1 MHSFQSLN
9 GKGKFKNIP
18 IFQMDFHVVQDCS
31 QSCWNLSMPISDH
44 KGFLSAAFIDDCYLQ
59 WDSFEDSK
67 ECGQYIEINFA
78 FGFLCTFR
86 KKYVLEPQKKSID
99 LGFYLNSED
108 VIVTLPEDK
117 VDKNCLCGA
126 KAEENIYSESVST
139 SHWLMDSVFPAV
151 QWGPLYYRQLEKEK
165 AGAL

>member
-1 MHSFQSLN
+1 
-9 GKGKFKNIP
+9 
-18 IFQMDFHVVQDCS
+18 
-31 QSCWNLSMPISDH
+31 MPISDH
-44 KGFLSAAFIDDCYLQ
+44 KGFLSAAFIGDCYLQ
-59 WDSFEDSK
+59 GDSFEDSK

-117 VDKNCLCGA
+117 VDKKKLL
-126 KAEENIYSESVST
+126 V
-139 SHWLMDSVFPAV
+139 
-151 QWGPLYYRQLEKEK
+151 
-165 AGAL
+165 